1 MGSFFYGNN
10 FGTNFQMFP
19 FIAAKCSK
27 NILFEQ
33 SRFSND
39 TKAKASTARVVLGNM
54 IRETGNVYTYE
65 VSFFGNYKDVFFR
78 LCRMVTVLSH
88 SLMIII
94 RKWLGL

>member
-10 FGTNFQMFP
+10 FGSNYQMFP

-27 NILFEQ
+27 NILFDK

-54 IRETGNVYTYE
+54 IRDTGNVYTYE
-65 VSFFGNYKDVFFR
+65 VSFFGNYKEVLFI
-78 LCRMVTVLSH
+78 LSRMVLALSH
-88 SLMIII
+88 SLRNTIG
-94 RKWLGL
+94 KWQKP